1 MMTSPASAIFAILS
15 AFLFMTAVN
24 DVQSGGPDD
33 GKVRVEGA
41 WARQAPMMKGDSM
54 AGSGNGAVYLT
65 IVNTGGAPDA
75 LLSASS
81 DVAAT
86 VEVHESYQE
95 SGMMM
100 MRPVP
105 KLGVPA
111 GGKHEMKPGGYHLM
125 LLNLKR
131 QLKAGQVV
139 NLTLVFEKAG
149 RLAVKAKVK

>member
-1 MMTSPASAIFAILS
+1 
-15 AFLFMTAVN
+15 
-24 DVQSGGPDD
+24 
-33 GKVRVEGA
+33 
-41 WARQAPMMKGDSM
+41 
-54 AGSGNGAVYLT
+54 
-65 IVNTGGAPDA
+65 
-75 LLSASS
+75 
-81 DVAAT
+81 
-86 VEVHESYQE
+86 
-95 SGMMM
+95 MMM

-111 GGKHEMKPGGYHLM
+111 GGKLEMKPGGYHLM